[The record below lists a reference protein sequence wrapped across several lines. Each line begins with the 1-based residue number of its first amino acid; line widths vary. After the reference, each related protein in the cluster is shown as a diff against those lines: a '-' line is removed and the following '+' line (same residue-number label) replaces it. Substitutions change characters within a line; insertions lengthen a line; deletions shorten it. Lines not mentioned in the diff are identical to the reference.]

1 MVKKINIKW
10 LLLISVLT
18 AGIPIWFTSYHT
30 FTNTKIIRVSAI
42 LTLLLSLLVTLIT
55 KDQYKKIFYTI
66 VSSFIIA
73 TFIKIIIDSIPDSST
88 HNLWPFEMIYYT
100 IMAILAGLIGVGAGF
115 VIKRFFK
122 PLCKE

>member
-30 FTNTKIIRVSAI
+30 FINTRIIRVSAI
-42 LTLLLSLLVTLIT
+42 LTLLLSLLITLIT

-66 VSSFIIA
+66 VPGFIIA

-100 IMAILAGLIGVGAGF
+100 IMAFLAALIGIGAGF
-115 VIKRFFK
+115 VIKRFFIT
-122 PLCKE
+122 PLKE

>member
-42 LTLLLSLLVTLIT
+42 LTLLLSLFVTLIT

-66 VSSFIIA
+66 VAGFIIA
-73 TFIKIIIDSIPDSST
+73 TFIKIIIDSIPDPST
-88 HNLWPFEMIYYT
+88 HNLWPFEIIYYT
-100 IMAILAGLIGVGAGF
+100 MMAFLAALIGVGVGF

-122 PLCKE
+122 TPLKE

>member
-10 LLLISVLT
+10 LLLISMLT

-66 VSSFIIA
+66 VSGFIIA

-88 HNLWPFEMIYYT
+88 HNLWPFEMVYYI
-100 IMAILAGLIGVGAGF
+100 IMACLAALIGVGAGF
-115 VIKRFFK
+115 LIKRLFK
-122 PLCKE
+122 TPLKE